1 MVNRENLESSDGGN
15 SPSKWDTLNGA
26 QEGAAENESG
36 STEAQST
43 EGSENAPKGDV
54 GSEGEQQGSGE
65 QETTTPEKSE
75 SSQAENHEDGEEK
88 EKIAEKIKVIN
99 LYGLGEVLRAIRA
112 AGGDMYKFLSSE
124 ALILEHKD
132 GESEEDAAKITF
144 DELINQLKQDCGDRT
159 VEPTGANNNGET
171 TDGSTTEEYDE
182 DEEEDDEEYDEDEED
197 DDEEYDEDEE
207 DDDEEAGAGA
217 VVAVAGAGV
226 VAGAAAHNNGES
238 TNNSR
243 TDAERNVEQA
253 EKRKGLLDRLKKKG
267 AWKKA
272 VALGLV
278 LTTLL
283 AVGGGIRRNAEGPK
297 EQDTAAVETY
307 DDVEREN
314 DFEIV
319 DMNDSYRD
327 YFANHENNGYNEDK
341 NGRLNFSESLDT
353 YRAEAGDRV
362 KDMDNVQLMAE
373 YVGEHTSQ
381 MVEAMPFYIVN
392 LPSVINQVDALR
404 EAQNAKGSALTA
416 AEINNIIENNDEART
431 QSINAFRG
439 WLEQAVASGDSE
451 EVTLNGTYW
460 NCYMRNNNGEGQD
473 FVHEDIEGVICQ
485 TKENGSKAITF
496 RNGKEELTVKEI
508 CTQPVMKEK
517 LTGVPEISPED
528 NPQTP
533 EDSDPGGSD
542 PGDSD
547 PGDSDPGGSDPGDS
561 DPGDPDPGTPTEE
574 LDEKNPEDEDIDMP
588 GDHEWV
594 DEDKGPETS
603 RQDIPDGYNPD
614 QGNFAKPG
622 EMPGTSQG
630 DVNPAGNVQEGAV
643 DTSTTESA
651 DGSGQTIKEVVD
663 NADTST
669 VTDTGEKVS
678 DQTSGGTVQEQIHS
692 ETQVKEQEAAV
703 QAQQQAEQERQEV
716 NQQYGGEDGQ
726 INTQVENA
734 SAFNAG
740 EY

>member
-1 MVNRENLESSDGGN
+1 MVNRENLNSSDGEN
-15 SPSKWDTLNGA
+15 PTNEWDTLTGA
-26 QEGAAENESG
+26 QKGAAENESG
-36 STEAQST
+36 SAEAQST

-54 GSEGEQQGSGE
+54 DSEGEQQGSGE

-75 SSQAENHEDGEEK
+75 PSQAENQEDGEEK

-112 AGGDMYKFLSSE
+112 AGGDMYKFLSNE

-159 VEPTGANNNGET
+159 VESTGANNNGET
-171 TDGSTTEEYDE
+171 DGDASEESGEDEDRDE
-182 DEEEDDEEYDEDEED
+182 DEEGNSAGAVAAA
-197 DDEEYDEDEE
+197 
-207 DDDEEAGAGA
+207 AGAGA
-217 VVAVAGAGV
+217 VA
-226 VAGAAAHNNGES
+226 AGAAVAHNNGENA
-238 TNNSR
+238 NNSR

-253 EKRKGLLDRLKKKG
+253 EKRKGLLDRLRKKG

-272 VALGLV
+272 VVLGLV

-283 AVGGGIRRNAEGPK
+283 GVGGGIKKNAEGPK
-297 EQDTAAVETY
+297 KQDTAAVETY
-307 DDVEREN
+307 DDVERES
-314 DFEIV
+314 DFEIL

-404 EAQNAKGSALTA
+404 EAQNAKGGALTA

-496 RNGKEELTVKEI
+496 RNGKEELTVKET

-528 NPQTP
+528 NPQTS
-533 EDSDPGGSD
+533 EDSDPGNPDPGGSD
-542 PGDSD
+542 PGDS
-547 PGDSDPGGSDPGDS
+547 
-561 DPGDPDPGTPTEE
+561 DPGTPTEE

-622 EMPGTSQG
+622 ETPGTSQG

-669 VTDTGEKVS
+669 VTDMGEKVS

-734 SAFNAG
+734 SAFYAG

>member
-1 MVNRENLESSDGGN
+1 MVNRENLNSSDGEN
-15 SPSKWDTLNGA
+15 PTNEWDALTGA
-26 QEGAAENESG
+26 QKGAAENESG
-36 STEAQST
+36 AAEAQST
-43 EGSENAPKGDV
+43 EGSENTPKGDV
-54 GSEGEQQGSGE
+54 DSEGEQQGSGE

-75 SSQAENHEDGEEK
+75 PSQAENQEDGEEK

-112 AGGDMYKFLSSE
+112 AGGDMYKFLSNE

-159 VEPTGANNNGET
+159 VESTGANNNGET
-171 TDGSTTEEYDE
+171 DGDASEESGEDEDSDE
-182 DEEEDDEEYDEDEED
+182 DEEGNSAGAVAAA
-197 DDEEYDEDEE
+197 
-207 DDDEEAGAGA
+207 AGAGA
-217 VVAVAGAGV
+217 VAAGA
-226 VAGAAAHNNGES
+226 AAAHNNGENA
-238 TNNSR
+238 NNSR

-272 VALGLV
+272 VVLGLV

-283 AVGGGIRRNAEGPK
+283 GVGGGIKKNAEGPK
-297 EQDTAAVETY
+297 KQDTAAVETY
-307 DDVEREN
+307 DDVERES
-314 DFEIV
+314 DFEIL

-341 NGRLNFSESLDT
+341 NGRLNFSESLDA
-353 YRAEAGDRV
+353 YREEAGDRV

-431 QSINAFRG
+431 QSINAFRE

-496 RNGKEELTVKEI
+496 RNGKEELTVKET

-517 LTGVPEISPED
+517 LTGVPEISPEE
-528 NPQTP
+528 NPQTS
-533 EDSDPGGSD
+533 EDSDPGSGD
-542 PGDSD
+542 PD

-574 LDEKNPEDEDIDMP
+574 LDEKNPDDEDIDMP

-622 EMPGTSQG
+622 ETPGTSQG

-669 VTDTGEKVS
+669 VTDMGEKVS
-678 DQTSGGTVQEQIHS
+678 DQTSGSTVQEQIHS

>member
-1 MVNRENLESSDGGN
+1 MVNRENLDSSDGGN
-15 SPSKWDTLNGA
+15 SPSEWDALNGA

-36 STEAQST
+36 SAEAQST

-75 SSQAENHEDGEEK
+75 PSRAENQEDGEEK

-112 AGGDMYKFLSSE
+112 AGGDMYKFLSNE

-144 DELINQLKQDCGDRT
+144 DELIDQLKQDCGDRT
-159 VEPTGANNNGET
+159 VESTGANNNGET
-171 TDGSTTEEYDE
+171 DGDASEESGEDEDRNE
-182 DEEEDDEEYDEDEED
+182 DEEGNSAGAVAAA
-197 DDEEYDEDEE
+197 
-207 DDDEEAGAGA
+207 AGAGA
-217 VVAVAGAGV
+217 VA
-226 VAGAAAHNNGES
+226 AGAAVAHNNGENA
-238 TNNSR
+238 NNSR

-253 EKRKGLLDRLKKKG
+253 EKRKGLLDRLRKKG

-272 VALGLV
+272 VVLGLV

-283 AVGGGIRRNAEGPK
+283 GVGGGIKKNAEGPK
-297 EQDTAAVETY
+297 KQDTAAVETY
-307 DDVEREN
+307 DDVERES
-314 DFEIV
+314 DFEIL

-341 NGRLNFSESLDT
+341 NGRLNFSESLDA

-496 RNGKEELTVKEI
+496 RNGKEELTVKET

-528 NPQTP
+528 NPQTS
-533 EDSDPGGSD
+533 EDPDPG
-542 PGDSD
+542 PGGSD

-561 DPGDPDPGTPTEE
+561 DPGDPDPGTPTEK

-622 EMPGTSQG
+622 ETPGTSQG
-630 DVNPAGNVQEGAV
+630 DVNPAGNIQEGAV
-643 DTSTTESA
+643 DASTTESA

-692 ETQVKEQEAAV
+692 EAQVKEQEAAV

>member
-1 MVNRENLESSDGGN
+1 MVNRENLNSSDGEN
-15 SPSKWDTLNGA
+15 PTNEWDTLTGA
-26 QEGAAENESG
+26 QKGAAENESG
-36 STEAQST
+36 SAEAQST
-43 EGSENAPKGDV
+43 EGSENASKGGVD
-54 GSEGEQQGSGE
+54 SEGEQQGSGE

-75 SSQAENHEDGEEK
+75 PSQAENHEDGEEK

-112 AGGDMYKFLSSE
+112 AGGDMYKFLSNE

-144 DELINQLKQDCGDRT
+144 DKLINQLKQDCGDRT
-159 VEPTGANNNGET
+159 VESTGANNNGET
-171 TDGSTTEEYDE
+171 DGDASEESGEDKDSDE
-182 DEEEDDEEYDEDEED
+182 DEEGNSAGAVVAA
-197 DDEEYDEDEE
+197 
-207 DDDEEAGAGA
+207 AGAGA
-217 VVAVAGAGV
+217 VA
-226 VAGAAAHNNGES
+226 AGAAVAHNNGENA
-238 TNNSR
+238 NNSR

-253 EKRKGLLDRLKKKG
+253 EKRKGLLDRLRKKG

-272 VALGLV
+272 VVLGLV

-283 AVGGGIRRNAEGPK
+283 GVGGGIKKNAEGPK
-297 EQDTAAVETY
+297 KQDTAAVETY
-307 DDVEREN
+307 DDVEQEN
-314 DFEIV
+314 NFEILSM
-319 DMNDSYRD
+319 DESYRGR
-327 YFANHENNGYNEDK
+327 FANENNDGYNEKKEGKLSFSISFEDYCK
-341 NGRLNFSESLDT
+341 ELGDEALGKSDGELRKEYIKVVAMQPESLSSYIYYAHSIVDRVPALHDAEVAQGRRLN
-353 YRAEAGDRV
+353 
-362 KDMDNVQLMAE
+362 MQ
-373 YVGEHTSQ
+373 
-381 MVEAMPFYIVN
+381 
-392 LPSVINQVDALR
+392 
-404 EAQNAKGSALTA
+404 
-416 AEINNIIENNDEART
+416 EINTVIESDEAVRD
-431 QSINAFRG
+431 
-439 WLEQAVASGDSE
+439 QALKEFWKWIDEA
-451 EVTLNGTYW
+451 EVSKVSVTGPQW
-460 NCYMRNNNGEGQD
+460 NVYMRNTKGEGQVFD
-473 FVHEDIEGVICQ
+473 HDDIELVTCH
-485 TKENGSKAITF
+485 TYENGSSASLFENKQRNEQLEARDNCGDQAISQEKQE
-496 RNGKEELTVKEI
+496 GVKE
-508 CTQPVMKEK
+508 VD
-517 LTGVPEISPED
+517 ED
-528 NPQTP
+528 GN
-533 EDSDPGGSD
+533 DVDPGPGPG
-542 PGDSD
+542 PGDPD

-622 EMPGTSQG
+622 ETPGTSQG

-669 VTDTGEKVS
+669 VTDMGEKVS

>member
-1 MVNRENLESSDGGN
+1 MVNRENLDSSDGEN
-15 SPSKWDTLNGA
+15 PTNEWDTLTGA
-26 QEGAAENESG
+26 QKGAAENESG
-36 STEAQST
+36 SAEAQST

-54 GSEGEQQGSGE
+54 DSEGEQQGGGE

-75 SSQAENHEDGEEK
+75 PSQAENQEDGEEK

-112 AGGDMYKFLSSE
+112 AGGDMYKFLSNE

-159 VEPTGANNNGET
+159 VESTGANNNGET
-171 TDGSTTEEYDE
+171 DGDASEESGEDKDSDE
-182 DEEEDDEEYDEDEED
+182 DEEGDSAGAVAAA
-197 DDEEYDEDEE
+197 
-207 DDDEEAGAGA
+207 AGAGA
-217 VVAVAGAGV
+217 VAAGV
-226 VAGAAAHNNGES
+226 AAAHNNGES
-238 TNNSR
+238 TNNSK

-267 AWKKA
+267 AWKKV

-283 AVGGGIRRNAEGPK
+283 GVGGGIRRNAEGPK
-297 EQDTAAVETY
+297 EQDTAVVETY

-341 NGRLNFSESLDT
+341 NGRLNFSESLDA
-353 YRAEAGDRV
+353 YRTEAGDRV

-431 QSINAFRG
+431 QSFNAFRG

-528 NPQTP
+528 NPQTS
-533 EDSDPGGSD
+533 EDSGPGNSD

-547 PGDSDPGGSDPGDS
+547 PGDSDPGDSDPGDS
-561 DPGDPDPGTPTEE
+561 DPGTPTEE

-594 DEDKGPETS
+594 DEDEGPETS
-603 RQDIPDGYNPD
+603 RQDIPDGYNSD

-622 EMPGTSQG
+622 ETPGTSQG

-643 DTSTTESA
+643 DASTTESA

-663 NADTST
+663 NADSST

-678 DQTSGGTVQEQIHS
+678 DQINGGTVQEQIHS
-692 ETQVKEQEAAV
+692 EAQVKEQEAAV

-726 INTQVENA
+726 INTQEENA
-734 SAFNAG
+734 NAFKAG

>member
-1 MVNRENLESSDGGN
+1 MVNRENLNSSDGEN
-15 SPSKWDTLNGA
+15 PTNEWDALTGA
-26 QEGAAENESG
+26 QKGAAENESG
-36 STEAQST
+36 AAEAQST
-43 EGSENAPKGDV
+43 EGSENTPKGDV
-54 GSEGEQQGSGE
+54 DSEGEQQGSGE

-75 SSQAENHEDGEEK
+75 PSQAENQEDGEEK

-112 AGGDMYKFLSSE
+112 AGGDMYKFLSNE

-159 VEPTGANNNGET
+159 VESTGANNNGET
-171 TDGSTTEEYDE
+171 DGDASEESGEDEDSDE
-182 DEEEDDEEYDEDEED
+182 DEEGNSAGAVAAA
-197 DDEEYDEDEE
+197 
-207 DDDEEAGAGA
+207 AGAGA
-217 VVAVAGAGV
+217 VAAGA
-226 VAGAAAHNNGES
+226 AAAHNNGENA
-238 TNNSR
+238 NNSR

-272 VALGLV
+272 VVLGLV

-283 AVGGGIRRNAEGPK
+283 GVGGGIKKNAEGPK
-297 EQDTAAVETY
+297 KQDTAAVETY
-307 DDVEREN
+307 DDVERES
-314 DFEIV
+314 DFEIL

-341 NGRLNFSESLDT
+341 NGRLNFSESLDA

-362 KDMDNVQLMAE
+362 KDMNNVQLMAE

-431 QSINAFRG
+431 QSINAFRE

-496 RNGKEELTVKEI
+496 RNGKEELTVKET

-517 LTGVPEISPED
+517 LTGVPEISPEE
-528 NPQTP
+528 NPQTS
-533 EDSDPGGSD
+533 EDSDPGSGD
-542 PGDSD
+542 PD

-561 DPGDPDPGTPTEE
+561 DPGDPDPGTPTEK

-622 EMPGTSQG
+622 ETPGTSQG

-643 DTSTTESA
+643 DTSKTESA

-669 VTDTGEKVS
+669 VTDMGEKVS
-678 DQTSGGTVQEQIHS
+678 DQTSGSTVQEQIHS

-716 NQQYGGEDGQ
+716 NQQYGVEDGQ

>member
-1 MVNRENLESSDGGN
+1 MVNRENLNSSDGEN
-15 SPSKWDTLNGA
+15 PTNEWDTLTGA
-26 QEGAAENESG
+26 QKGAGENESG
-36 STEAQST
+36 SAEAQST

-54 GSEGEQQGSGE
+54 DSEGEQQGSGE

-112 AGGDMYKFLSSE
+112 AGGDMYKFLSNE

-132 GESEEDAAKITF
+132 GESEGDAAKITF

-159 VEPTGANNNGET
+159 VESTGANNNGET
-171 TDGSTTEEYDE
+171 DGDASEESGEDKDSDE
-182 DEEEDDEEYDEDEED
+182 DEEGNSAGAVAAA
-197 DDEEYDEDEE
+197 
-207 DDDEEAGAGA
+207 AGAGA
-217 VVAVAGAGV
+217 VAAGA
-226 VAGAAAHNNGES
+226 AAAHNNGENA
-238 TNNSR
+238 NNSR

-253 EKRKGLLDRLKKKG
+253 EKRKGLLDRLRKKG

-272 VALGLV
+272 VVLGLV

-283 AVGGGIRRNAEGPK
+283 GVGGGIKKNAEGPK
-297 EQDTAAVETY
+297 KQDTAAVETY

-404 EAQNAKGSALTA
+404 EAQNAKGGALTA

-496 RNGKEELTVKEI
+496 RNGKEELTVKET

-528 NPQTP
+528 NPQTS

-547 PGDSDPGGSDPGDS
+547 PGGSDPGGSDPGDS
-561 DPGDPDPGTPTEE
+561 DPGTPTEE

-622 EMPGTSQG
+622 ETPGTSQG

-669 VTDTGEKVS
+669 VTDMGEKVS

>member
-1 MVNRENLESSDGGN
+1 MVNRENLDSSDGEN
-15 SPSKWDTLNGA
+15 PTSEWDTLTGA
-26 QEGAAENESG
+26 QKGAGENESG
-36 STEAQST
+36 SAEAQST

-54 GSEGEQQGSGE
+54 DSEGEQQGSGE
-65 QETTTPEKSE
+65 QETTTSEKSE
-75 SSQAENHEDGEEK
+75 PSQAENHEDGEEK

-112 AGGDMYKFLSSE
+112 AGGDMYKFLSNE

-159 VEPTGANNNGET
+159 VESTGANNNGET
-171 TDGSTTEEYDE
+171 DGDASEESGEDKDSDE
-182 DEEEDDEEYDEDEED
+182 DEEGNSAGAVATA
-197 DDEEYDEDEE
+197 
-207 DDDEEAGAGA
+207 AGAGA
-217 VVAVAGAGV
+217 VAAGA
-226 VAGAAAHNNGES
+226 AAAHNNGES

-267 AWKKA
+267 AWKKV

-283 AVGGGIRRNAEGPK
+283 AVGGGIRRNAEGPEK
-297 EQDTAAVETY
+297 QDTAAVETY
-307 DDVEREN
+307 DDIEREN

-416 AEINNIIENNDEART
+416 AEINDIIENNDEART

-528 NPQTP
+528 NPQTS

-547 PGDSDPGGSDPGDS
+547 PGGSDPGDS
-561 DPGDPDPGTPTEE
+561 DPGTPTEE

-603 RQDIPDGYNPD
+603 RQDIPDSYNPD

-622 EMPGTSQG
+622 ETPGTSQG

-678 DQTSGGTVQEQIHS
+678 DQTNGGTVQEQIHS
-692 ETQVKEQEAAV
+692 EAQVKEQEAAV
-703 QAQQQAEQERQEV
+703 QAQQQAEQKRQEV
-716 NQQYGGEDGQ
+716 NQQYGGENGQ
-726 INTQVENA
+726 IDTQEENA
-734 SAFNAG
+734 NAFNAG

>member
-1 MVNRENLESSDGGN
+1 MVNRENLDSSDGEN
-15 SPSKWDTLNGA
+15 PTSEWDTLTGA
-26 QEGAAENESG
+26 QKGAGENESG
-36 STEAQST
+36 SAEAQST

-54 GSEGEQQGSGE
+54 DSEGEQQGSGE

-75 SSQAENHEDGEEK
+75 PSQAENQEDGEEK

-112 AGGDMYKFLSSE
+112 AGGDMYKFLSNE

-159 VEPTGANNNGET
+159 VESTGANNNGET
-171 TDGSTTEEYDE
+171 DGDASEESGEDKDSDE
-182 DEEEDDEEYDEDEED
+182 DEEGNSAGAVAAA
-197 DDEEYDEDEE
+197 
-207 DDDEEAGAGA
+207 AGAGA
-217 VVAVAGAGV
+217 VAAGA
-226 VAGAAAHNNGES
+226 AAAHNNGENA
-238 TNNSR
+238 NNSR

-253 EKRKGLLDRLKKKG
+253 EKRKGLLDRLRKKG

-272 VALGLV
+272 VVLGLV

-283 AVGGGIRRNAEGPK
+283 GVGGGIKKNAEGPK
-297 EQDTAAVETY
+297 KQDTAAVETY
-307 DDVEREN
+307 DDVERES
-314 DFEIV
+314 DFEIL

-341 NGRLNFSESLDT
+341 NGRLNFSESLDA

-404 EAQNAKGSALTA
+404 EAQNAKGGALTA

-496 RNGKEELTVKEI
+496 RNGKEELTVKET

-528 NPQTP
+528 NPQTS
-533 EDSDPGGSD
+533 EDPDPGSGD
-542 PGDSD
+542 PG

-561 DPGDPDPGTPTEE
+561 DPGDPDPGTPTEK
-574 LDEKNPEDEDIDMP
+574 LDEKNPDDEDIDMP

-622 EMPGTSQG
+622 ETPGTSRG

-643 DTSTTESA
+643 DASTTKSA

-669 VTDTGEKVS
+669 VTDMGEKVS
-678 DQTSGGTVQEQIHS
+678 DQTSGNTVKEQIHS

-726 INTQVENA
+726 INTHVENA

>member
-1 MVNRENLESSDGGN
+1 MVNRENLDSSDGEN
-15 SPSKWDTLNGA
+15 PTSEWDTLTGA
-26 QEGAAENESG
+26 QKGAGENESG
-36 STEAQST
+36 SAEAQST

-54 GSEGEQQGSGE
+54 DSEGEQQGSGE

-75 SSQAENHEDGEEK
+75 PSQAENHEDGEEK

-112 AGGDMYKFLSSE
+112 AGGDMYKFLSNE

-144 DELINQLKQDCGDRT
+144 DELIDQLKQDCGDRT
-159 VEPTGANNNGET
+159 VESTGANNNGET
-171 TDGSTTEEYDE
+171 DGDASEESGEDEDRDE
-182 DEEEDDEEYDEDEED
+182 DEEGNSAGAVAAA
-197 DDEEYDEDEE
+197 
-207 DDDEEAGAGA
+207 AGAGA
-217 VVAVAGAGV
+217 VAASAAV
-226 VAGAAAHNNGES
+226 AHNNGENA
-238 TNNSR
+238 NNSR

-253 EKRKGLLDRLKKKG
+253 EKRKGLLDRLRKKG

-272 VALGLV
+272 VVLGLA

-283 AVGGGIRRNAEGPK
+283 GVGGGIKKNAEGPK
-297 EQDTAAVETY
+297 KQDTAAVETY

-404 EAQNAKGSALTA
+404 ETQNAKGSALTA

-431 QSINAFRG
+431 QSINAFRE

-547 PGDSDPGGSDPGDS
+547 PGGSDPGDS
-561 DPGDPDPGTPTEE
+561 DPGTPTEE

-622 EMPGTSQG
+622 ETPGTSQG

-663 NADTST
+663 NADSST
-669 VTDTGEKVS
+669 VTGTGEKVS
-678 DQTSGGTVQEQIHS
+678 DQTNGDTVQEQIHS

-703 QAQQQAEQERQEV
+703 QAQQQAEQKRQEV
-716 NQQYGGEDGQ
+716 NQQYGGENGQ
-726 INTQVENA
+726 IDTQEENA
-734 SAFNAG
+734 NAFNAG

>member
-1 MVNRENLESSDGGN
+1 MVNRENLNSSDGEN
-15 SPSKWDTLNGA
+15 PTNEWDALTGA
-26 QEGAAENESG
+26 QKGAAENESG
-36 STEAQST
+36 SAEAQST
-43 EGSENAPKGDV
+43 EGSENTPKGDV
-54 GSEGEQQGSGE
+54 DSEGEQQGSGE

-75 SSQAENHEDGEEK
+75 PSQAENQEDGEEK

-112 AGGDMYKFLSSE
+112 AGGDMYKFLSNE

-159 VEPTGANNNGET
+159 VESTGANNNGET
-171 TDGSTTEEYDE
+171 DGDASEESGEDEDSDE
-182 DEEEDDEEYDEDEED
+182 DEEGNSAGAVAAA
-197 DDEEYDEDEE
+197 
-207 DDDEEAGAGA
+207 AGAGA
-217 VVAVAGAGV
+217 VAAGA
-226 VAGAAAHNNGES
+226 AAAHNNGENA
-238 TNNSR
+238 NNSR

-272 VALGLV
+272 VVLGLV

-283 AVGGGIRRNAEGPK
+283 GVGGGIKKNAEGPK
-297 EQDTAAVETY
+297 KQDTAAVETY
-307 DDVEREN
+307 DDVERES
-314 DFEIV
+314 DFEIL

-341 NGRLNFSESLDT
+341 NGRLNFSESLDA

-431 QSINAFRG
+431 QSINAFRE

-496 RNGKEELTVKEI
+496 RNGKEELTVKET

-517 LTGVPEISPED
+517 LTGVPEISPEE
-528 NPQTP
+528 NPQTS
-533 EDSDPGGSD
+533 EDSDPGSGD
-542 PGDSD
+542 PD

-622 EMPGTSQG
+622 ETPGTSQG

-669 VTDTGEKVS
+669 VTDMGEKVS
-678 DQTSGGTVQEQIHS
+678 DQTSGSTVQEQIHS

>member
-1 MVNRENLESSDGGN
+1 MVNREKLDSSDGGN
-15 SPSKWDTLNGA
+15 SPSEWDALNGA

-36 STEAQST
+36 SAEAQST

-54 GSEGEQQGSGE
+54 DSEGEQQGSGE

-75 SSQAENHEDGEEK
+75 PSQAENQEDGEEK

-112 AGGDMYKFLSSE
+112 AGGDMYKFLSNE

-159 VEPTGANNNGET
+159 VESTGANNNGET
-171 TDGSTTEEYDE
+171 DGDASEESGEDKDSDE
-182 DEEEDDEEYDEDEED
+182 DEEGNSAGAVAAA
-197 DDEEYDEDEE
+197 
-207 DDDEEAGAGA
+207 AGAGA
-217 VVAVAGAGV
+217 VA
-226 VAGAAAHNNGES
+226 AGAAVAHNNGENA
-238 TNNSR
+238 NNSR

-253 EKRKGLLDRLKKKG
+253 EKRKGLLDRLRKKG

-272 VALGLV
+272 VVLGLV

-283 AVGGGIRRNAEGPK
+283 GVGGGIKRNAEGPK
-297 EQDTAAVETY
+297 KQDAAAVETY
-307 DDVEREN
+307 DDVEQEN
-314 DFEIV
+314 NFEILSM
-319 DMNDSYRD
+319 DESYRGR
-327 YFANHENNGYNEDK
+327 FANENNDGYNEKKEGKLSFSISFEDYCK
-341 NGRLNFSESLDT
+341 ELGDEALGKSDGELRKEYIKVVAMQPESLSSYIYYAHSIVDRVPALHDAEVAQGRRLN
-353 YRAEAGDRV
+353 
-362 KDMDNVQLMAE
+362 MQ
-373 YVGEHTSQ
+373 
-381 MVEAMPFYIVN
+381 
-392 LPSVINQVDALR
+392 
-404 EAQNAKGSALTA
+404 
-416 AEINNIIENNDEART
+416 EINTVIESDEAVRD
-431 QSINAFRG
+431 
-439 WLEQAVASGDSE
+439 QALKEFWKWIDEA
-451 EVTLNGTYW
+451 EVSKVSVTGPQW
-460 NCYMRNNNGEGQD
+460 NVYMRNTKGEGQVFD
-473 FVHEDIEGVICQ
+473 HDDIELVTCH
-485 TKENGSKAITF
+485 TYENGSSASLFENKQRNEQLETRDNCGDQAISQEKQE
-496 RNGKEELTVKEI
+496 GVKE
-508 CTQPVMKEK
+508 VD
-517 LTGVPEISPED
+517 ED
-528 NPQTP
+528 G
-533 EDSDPGGSD
+533 DDVDPGPGPGPGDTDPDPD
-542 PGDSD
+542 PG
-547 PGDSDPGGSDPGDS
+547 PGDSDPGDS

-622 EMPGTSQG
+622 ETPGTSQG

-643 DTSTTESA
+643 DTSKTESA

-678 DQTSGGTVQEQIHS
+678 DQTNGSTVQEQIHS
-692 ETQVKEQEAAV
+692 EAQVKEQEAAV

>member
-1 MVNRENLESSDGGN
+1 MVNRENLNSSDGEN
-15 SPSKWDTLNGA
+15 PTNEWDALTGA
-26 QEGAAENESG
+26 QKGAVENESG
-36 STEAQST
+36 AAEAQST
-43 EGSENAPKGDV
+43 EGSENTPKGDV
-54 GSEGEQQGSGE
+54 DSEGEQQGSGE

-75 SSQAENHEDGEEK
+75 PSQAENQEDGEEK

-112 AGGDMYKFLSSE
+112 AGGDMYKFLSNE

-159 VEPTGANNNGET
+159 VESTGANNNGET
-171 TDGSTTEEYDE
+171 DGDASEESGEDEDSDE
-182 DEEEDDEEYDEDEED
+182 DEEGNSAGAVAAA
-197 DDEEYDEDEE
+197 
-207 DDDEEAGAGA
+207 AGAGA
-217 VVAVAGAGV
+217 VAAGA
-226 VAGAAAHNNGES
+226 AAAHNNGENA
-238 TNNSR
+238 NNSR

-272 VALGLV
+272 VVLGLV

-283 AVGGGIRRNAEGPK
+283 GVGGGIKKNAEGPK
-297 EQDTAAVETY
+297 KQDTAAVETY
-307 DDVEREN
+307 DDVERES
-314 DFEIV
+314 DFEIL

-341 NGRLNFSESLDT
+341 NGRLNFSESLDA

-431 QSINAFRG
+431 QSINAFRE

-496 RNGKEELTVKEI
+496 RNGKEELTVKET

-517 LTGVPEISPED
+517 LTGVPEISPEE
-528 NPQTP
+528 NPQTS
-533 EDSDPGGSD
+533 EDSDPGSGD
-542 PGDSD
+542 PD

-622 EMPGTSQG
+622 ETPGTSQG

-669 VTDTGEKVS
+669 VTDMGEKVS
-678 DQTSGGTVQEQIHS
+678 DQTSGSTVQEQIHS

>member
-1 MVNRENLESSDGGN
+1 MVNRENLNSSDGEN
-15 SPSKWDTLNGA
+15 PTNEWDALTGA
-26 QEGAAENESG
+26 QKGAAENESG
-36 STEAQST
+36 AAEAQST
-43 EGSENAPKGDV
+43 EGSENTPKGDV
-54 GSEGEQQGSGE
+54 DSEGEQQGSGE

-75 SSQAENHEDGEEK
+75 PSQAENQEDGEEK

-112 AGGDMYKFLSSE
+112 AGGDMYKFLSNE

-159 VEPTGANNNGET
+159 VESTGANNNGET
-171 TDGSTTEEYDE
+171 DGDASEESGEDEDSDE
-182 DEEEDDEEYDEDEED
+182 DEEGNSAGAVAAA
-197 DDEEYDEDEE
+197 
-207 DDDEEAGAGA
+207 AGAGA
-217 VVAVAGAGV
+217 VAAGA
-226 VAGAAAHNNGES
+226 AAAHNNGENA
-238 TNNSR
+238 NNSR

-272 VALGLV
+272 VVLGLV

-283 AVGGGIRRNAEGPK
+283 GVGGGIKKNAEGPK
-297 EQDTAAVETY
+297 KQDTAAVETY
-307 DDVEREN
+307 DDVERES
-314 DFEIV
+314 DFEIL

-341 NGRLNFSESLDT
+341 NGRLNFSESLDA

-431 QSINAFRG
+431 QSINAFRE

-496 RNGKEELTVKEI
+496 RNGKEELTVKET

-517 LTGVPEISPED
+517 LTGVPEISPEE
-528 NPQTP
+528 NPQTS
-533 EDSDPGGSD
+533 EDSDPGSGD
-542 PGDSD
+542 PD

-622 EMPGTSQG
+622 ETPGTSQG

-663 NADTST
+663 NANTST
-669 VTDTGEKVS
+669 VTDMGEKVS
-678 DQTSGGTVQEQIHS
+678 DQTSGSTVQEQIHS

>member
-1 MVNRENLESSDGGN
+1 MVNRENLNSSDGEN
-15 SPSKWDTLNGA
+15 PTNEWDALTGA
-26 QEGAAENESG
+26 QKGAAENESG
-36 STEAQST
+36 AAEAQST
-43 EGSENAPKGDV
+43 EGSENTPKGDV
-54 GSEGEQQGSGE
+54 DSEGEQQGSGE

-75 SSQAENHEDGEEK
+75 PSQAENQEDGEEK

-112 AGGDMYKFLSSE
+112 AGGDMYKFLSNE

-159 VEPTGANNNGET
+159 VESTGANNNGET
-171 TDGSTTEEYDE
+171 DGDASEESGEDEDSDE
-182 DEEEDDEEYDEDEED
+182 DEEGNSAGAVAAA
-197 DDEEYDEDEE
+197 
-207 DDDEEAGAGA
+207 AGAGA
-217 VVAVAGAGV
+217 VAAGA
-226 VAGAAAHNNGES
+226 AAAHNNGENA
-238 TNNSR
+238 NNSR

-272 VALGLV
+272 VVLGLV

-283 AVGGGIRRNAEGPK
+283 GVGGGIKKNAEGPK
-297 EQDTAAVETY
+297 KQDTVAVETY
-307 DDVEREN
+307 DDVERES
-314 DFEIV
+314 DFEIL

-341 NGRLNFSESLDT
+341 NGRLNFSESLDA

-431 QSINAFRG
+431 QSINAFRE

-496 RNGKEELTVKEI
+496 RNGKEELTVKET

-517 LTGVPEISPED
+517 LTGVPEISPEE
-528 NPQTP
+528 NPQTS
-533 EDSDPGGSD
+533 EDSDPGSGD
-542 PGDSD
+542 PD

-622 EMPGTSQG
+622 ETPGTSQG

-669 VTDTGEKVS
+669 VTDMGEKVS
-678 DQTSGGTVQEQIHS
+678 DQTSGSTVQEQIHS

-740 EY
+740 EYQGVKRSKNENKKYQL

>member
-1 MVNRENLESSDGGN
+1 MVNRENLNSSDGEN
-15 SPSKWDTLNGA
+15 PTNEWDTLTGA
-26 QEGAAENESG
+26 QKGAAENESG
-36 STEAQST
+36 SAEAQST

-54 GSEGEQQGSGE
+54 DSEGEQQGSGE

-75 SSQAENHEDGEEK
+75 PSQAENQEDGEEK

-159 VEPTGANNNGET
+159 VESTGANNNGET
-171 TDGSTTEEYDE
+171 DGDASEESGEDKDSDE
-182 DEEEDDEEYDEDEED
+182 DEE
-197 DDEEYDEDEE
+197 
-207 DDDEEAGAGA
+207 GNNTG
-217 VVAVAGAGV
+217 VVATAAGAGV
-226 VAGAAAHNNGES
+226 VAAGAVAAHNNGES
-238 TNNSR
+238 TDNSR

-283 AVGGGIRRNAEGPK
+283 AVGGGIRRSAEEPK
-297 EQDTAAVETY
+297 KQDTAAVETY

-528 NPQTP
+528 NPQTS

-547 PGDSDPGGSDPGDS
+547 PGGSDPGGSDPGDS
-561 DPGDPDPGTPTEE
+561 DPGTPTEE

-622 EMPGTSQG
+622 ETPGTSQG

-678 DQTSGGTVQEQIHS
+678 DQTNGGTVQEQIHS
-692 ETQVKEQEAAV
+692 EAQVKEQEAAV
-703 QAQQQAEQERQEV
+703 QAQQQAEQKRQEV
-716 NQQYGGEDGQ
+716 NQQYGGENGQ
-726 INTQVENA
+726 IDTQVENA

>member
-1 MVNRENLESSDGGN
+1 MVNRENLNSSDGEN
-15 SPSKWDTLNGA
+15 PTNEWDALTGA
-26 QEGAAENESG
+26 QKGAAENESG
-36 STEAQST
+36 AAEAQST
-43 EGSENAPKGDV
+43 EGSENTPKGDV
-54 GSEGEQQGSGE
+54 DSEGEQQGSGE

-75 SSQAENHEDGEEK
+75 PSQAENQEDGEEK

-112 AGGDMYKFLSSE
+112 AGGDMYKFLSNE

-159 VEPTGANNNGET
+159 VESTGANNNGET
-171 TDGSTTEEYDE
+171 DGDASEESGEDEDSDE
-182 DEEEDDEEYDEDEED
+182 DEEGNSAGAVAAA
-197 DDEEYDEDEE
+197 
-207 DDDEEAGAGA
+207 AGAGA
-217 VVAVAGAGV
+217 VAAGA
-226 VAGAAAHNNGES
+226 AAAHNNGENA
-238 TNNSR
+238 NNSR

-272 VALGLV
+272 VVLGLV

-283 AVGGGIRRNAEGPK
+283 GVGGGIKKNAEGPK
-297 EQDTAAVETY
+297 KQDTAAVETY
-307 DDVEREN
+307 DDVERES
-314 DFEIV
+314 DFEIL

-341 NGRLNFSESLDT
+341 NGRLNFSESLDA

-431 QSINAFRG
+431 QSINAFRE

-496 RNGKEELTVKEI
+496 RNGKEELTVKET

-517 LTGVPEISPED
+517 LTGVPEISPEE
-528 NPQTP
+528 NPQTS
-533 EDSDPGGSD
+533 EDSDPGSGD
-542 PGDSD
+542 PD

-561 DPGDPDPGTPTEE
+561 DPGDPDPGTPTEK

-622 EMPGTSQG
+622 ETPGTSQG

-643 DTSTTESA
+643 DTSKTESA

-669 VTDTGEKVS
+669 VTDMGEKVS
-678 DQTSGGTVQEQIHS
+678 DQTSGSTVQEQIHS

>member
-1 MVNRENLESSDGGN
+1 MVNRENLDSSDGEN
-15 SPSKWDTLNGA
+15 PTSEWDTLTGA
-26 QEGAAENESG
+26 QKGAGENESG
-36 STEAQST
+36 SAEAQST

-54 GSEGEQQGSGE
+54 DSEGEQQDSGE

-112 AGGDMYKFLSSE
+112 AGGDMYKFLSNE

-159 VEPTGANNNGET
+159 VESTGANNNGET
-171 TDGSTTEEYDE
+171 DGDASEESGEDKDSDE
-182 DEEEDDEEYDEDEED
+182 DEEGNSTGAVAAA
-197 DDEEYDEDEE
+197 
-207 DDDEEAGAGA
+207 AGAGA
-217 VVAVAGAGV
+217 VAAGA
-226 VAGAAAHNNGES
+226 AAAHNNGES
-238 TNNSR
+238 TNNGR

-283 AVGGGIRRNAEGPK
+283 AVGGGIRRNAEGPEK
-297 EQDTAAVETY
+297 QDTAAVETY

-341 NGRLNFSESLDT
+341 NGRLNFSESLDA

-431 QSINAFRG
+431 QSINAFRE

-533 EDSDPGGSD
+533 EDSDPG
-542 PGDSD
+542 DSD
-547 PGDSDPGGSDPGDS
+547 PEDSDPGGSDPGDS
-561 DPGDPDPGTPTEE
+561 DPGTPTEE

-622 EMPGTSQG
+622 ETPGTSQG

-663 NADTST
+663 NADSST

-678 DQTSGGTVQEQIHS
+678 DQTSGDTVQEQIHS

-716 NQQYGGEDGQ
+716 NQQYGGENGQ
-726 INTQVENA
+726 IDTQEENA
-734 SAFNAG
+734 NAFNAG

>member
-1 MVNRENLESSDGGN
+1 MVNRENLNSSDGEN
-15 SPSKWDTLNGA
+15 PTNEWDTLTGA
-26 QEGAAENESG
+26 QKGAAENESG
-36 STEAQST
+36 SAEAQST

-54 GSEGEQQGSGE
+54 DSEGEQQGSGE

-112 AGGDMYKFLSSE
+112 AGGDMYKFLSNE

-159 VEPTGANNNGET
+159 VESTGANNNGET
-171 TDGSTTEEYDE
+171 DGDASEESGEDKDSDE
-182 DEEEDDEEYDEDEED
+182 DEEGNSAGAVAAA
-197 DDEEYDEDEE
+197 
-207 DDDEEAGAGA
+207 AGAGA
-217 VVAVAGAGV
+217 VA
-226 VAGAAAHNNGES
+226 AGAAVAHNNGENA
-238 TNNSR
+238 NNSR

-253 EKRKGLLDRLKKKG
+253 EKRKGLLDRLRKKG

-272 VALGLV
+272 VVLGLV

-283 AVGGGIRRNAEGPK
+283 GVGGGIKKNAEGPK
-297 EQDTAAVETY
+297 KQDTAAVETY
-307 DDVEREN
+307 DDVERES
-314 DFEIV
+314 DFEIL

-496 RNGKEELTVKEI
+496 RNGKEELTVKET

-528 NPQTP
+528 NPQTS
-533 EDSDPGGSD
+533 EDSD

-547 PGDSDPGGSDPGDS
+547 PGDSDPGGS

-622 EMPGTSQG
+622 ETPGTSQG

>member
-1 MVNRENLESSDGGN
+1 MVNREKLDSSDGGN

-36 STEAQST
+36 SAEAQST

-54 GSEGEQQGSGE
+54 DSEGEQQGSGE
-65 QETTTPEKSE
+65 QETTTPEKNE
-75 SSQAENHEDGEEK
+75 PSQAENHEDGEEK

-144 DELINQLKQDCGDRT
+144 DELIDQLKQDCGDRT
-159 VEPTGANNNGET
+159 VESTGANNNGET
-171 TDGSTTEEYDE
+171 DGDVSEESGEDEDSDE
-182 DEEEDDEEYDEDEED
+182 DEEGNGAGVVAAA
-197 DDEEYDEDEE
+197 
-207 DDDEEAGAGA
+207 AGAGA
-217 VVAVAGAGV
+217 VAAGA
-226 VAGAAAHNNGES
+226 AAAHNNGEG

-253 EKRKGLLDRLKKKG
+253 EKRKGLLDRLRKKG

-272 VALGLV
+272 VVLGLV

-283 AVGGGIRRNAEGPK
+283 GVGGGIKKNAEGPK
-297 EQDTAAVETY
+297 KQDTAAVETY
-307 DDVEREN
+307 DDVERES
-314 DFEIV
+314 DFEIL

-496 RNGKEELTVKEI
+496 RNGKEELTVKET
-508 CTQPVMKEK
+508 CTQPVMKDK

-528 NPQTP
+528 NPQTS

-547 PGDSDPGGSDPGDS
+547 PGGSDPGGSDPGDS
-561 DPGDPDPGTPTEE
+561 DPGTPTEE

-622 EMPGTSQG
+622 ETPGTSQG

-669 VTDTGEKVS
+669 VTDMGEKVS

-740 EY
+740 EYQGVKRSKNENKKYQF

>member
-1 MVNRENLESSDGGN
+1 MVNRENLNSSDGGN
-15 SPSKWDTLNGA
+15 STRWDALSGA
-26 QEGAAENESG
+26 QEGTAENESG
-36 STEAQST
+36 SAKAQST
-43 EGSENAPKGDV
+43 EGSENALKGGVD
-54 GSEGEQQGSGE
+54 SEGEQQDSGE
-65 QETTTPEKSE
+65 QETTMPEKSE
-75 SSQAENHEDGEEK
+75 SSQAESHEDGEEK

-112 AGGDMYKFLSSE
+112 AGGDMYKFLGNE

-159 VEPTGANNNGET
+159 MESTGANNNGET
-171 TDGSTTEEYDE
+171 GGDASERSGEDEDSNE
-182 DEEEDDEEYDEDEED
+182 DEE
-197 DDEEYDEDEE
+197 
-207 DDDEEAGAGA
+207 GN
-217 VVAVAGAGV
+217 GAGV
-226 VAGAAAHNNGES
+226 VTAAAGAVAAGAAAAHNNGES

-272 VALGLV
+272 VALGLA
-278 LTTLL
+278 L
-283 AVGGGIRRNAEGPK
+283 ATSLAIVGGGIRNNTERSK
-297 EQDTAAVETY
+297 EQGTATVETSY

-314 DFEIV
+314 NFEILS
-319 DMNDSYRD
+319 MNDAYRD

-341 NGRLNFSESLDT
+341 NGRLNFSESLDA

-404 EAQNAKGSALTA
+404 EAQNAKGGALTA

-496 RNGKEELTVKEI
+496 RNGKEEITVKEI

-528 NPQTP
+528 NPQT
-533 EDSDPGGSD
+533 SK
-542 PGDSD
+542 DSD
-547 PGDSDPGGSDPGDS
+547 PGDSDQGDS
-561 DPGDPDPGTPTEE
+561 DPEKPTEKPTEE
-574 LDEKNPEDEDIDMP
+574 PTEKPTEKPTEEPTEKPTEKLDEKKSEDENIDMS
-588 GDHEWV
+588 GVHEWG
-594 DEDKGPETS
+594 DEDKGSETG
-603 RQDIPDGYNPD
+603 RQNIPDGYNSD
-614 QGNFAKPG
+614 QGNFAEQG
-622 EMPGTSQG
+622 ETPGTSQG
-630 DVNPAGNVQEGAV
+630 DVNSAGNVQEGAV

-651 DGSGQTIKEVVD
+651 DGSGQTIKEVID
-663 NADTST
+663 KADTST
-669 VTDTGEKVS
+669 VADTGEKVS
-678 DQTSGGTVQEQIHS
+678 DQTNGGTVQEQIRS
-692 ETQVKEQEAAV
+692 EAQVKEQETAA
-703 QAQQQAEQERQEV
+703 QAQQQSEQERQKV

-726 INTQVENA
+726 INTEEENKNA
-734 SAFNAG
+734 YNAG

>member
-1 MVNRENLESSDGGN
+1 MVNRENLNSSDGEN
-15 SPSKWDTLNGA
+15 PTNEWDALTGA
-26 QEGAAENESG
+26 QKGAAENESG
-36 STEAQST
+36 AAEAQST
-43 EGSENAPKGDV
+43 EGSENTPKGDV
-54 GSEGEQQGSGE
+54 DSEGEQQGSGE

-75 SSQAENHEDGEEK
+75 PSQAENQEDGEEK

-112 AGGDMYKFLSSE
+112 AGGDMYKFLSNE

-159 VEPTGANNNGET
+159 VESTGANNNGET
-171 TDGSTTEEYDE
+171 DGDASEESGEDEDSDE
-182 DEEEDDEEYDEDEED
+182 DEEGNSAGAVAAA
-197 DDEEYDEDEE
+197 
-207 DDDEEAGAGA
+207 AGAGA
-217 VVAVAGAGV
+217 VAAGA
-226 VAGAAAHNNGES
+226 AAAHNNGENA
-238 TNNSR
+238 NNSR

-272 VALGLV
+272 VVLGLV

-283 AVGGGIRRNAEGPK
+283 GVGGGIKKNAEGPK
-297 EQDTAAVETY
+297 KQDTAAVETY
-307 DDVEREN
+307 DDVERES
-314 DFEIV
+314 DFEIL

-341 NGRLNFSESLDT
+341 NGRLNFSESLDA

-431 QSINAFRG
+431 QSINAFRE

-496 RNGKEELTVKEI
+496 RNGKEELTVKET

-517 LTGVPEISPED
+517 LTGVPEISPEE
-528 NPQTP
+528 NPQTS
-533 EDSDPGGSD
+533 EDSDPGSGD
-542 PGDSD
+542 PD

-622 EMPGTSQG
+622 ETPGTSQG

-669 VTDTGEKVS
+669 VTDMGEKVS
-678 DQTSGGTVQEQIHS
+678 DQTSGSTVQEQIHS

>member
-1 MVNRENLESSDGGN
+1 MVNREKLDSSDGGN
-15 SPSKWDTLNGA
+15 SPSEWDALNGA
-26 QEGAAENESG
+26 QEGAVKNESG
-36 STEAQST
+36 SAEAQST

-54 GSEGEQQGSGE
+54 DSEGEQQGSGE

-75 SSQAENHEDGEEK
+75 PSQAENQEDGEEK

-112 AGGDMYKFLSSE
+112 AGGDMYKFLSNE

-159 VEPTGANNNGET
+159 VESTGANNNGET
-171 TDGSTTEEYDE
+171 DGDASEESGEDEDSDE
-182 DEEEDDEEYDEDEED
+182 DEEGNSAGAVAAA
-197 DDEEYDEDEE
+197 
-207 DDDEEAGAGA
+207 AGAGA
-217 VVAVAGAGV
+217 VAAGA
-226 VAGAAAHNNGES
+226 AAAHNNGENA
-238 TNNSR
+238 NNSR

-253 EKRKGLLDRLKKKG
+253 EKRKGLLDRLRKKG

-272 VALGLV
+272 VVLGLV

-283 AVGGGIRRNAEGPK
+283 GVGGGIKKNAEGPK
-297 EQDTAAVETY
+297 KQDTAAVETY
-307 DDVEREN
+307 DDVERES
-314 DFEIV
+314 DFEIL

-341 NGRLNFSESLDT
+341 NGRLNFSESLDA

-547 PGDSDPGGSDPGDS
+547 PGDSDPGGSDPGD
-561 DPGDPDPGTPTEE
+561 PDPGTPTEE

-594 DEDKGPETS
+594 DEDKGPKTS
-603 RQDIPDGYNPD
+603 RQDIPDGYNPN

-622 EMPGTSQG
+622 ETPGTSQG

-678 DQTSGGTVQEQIHS
+678 DQTNGDTVQEQIHS

-716 NQQYGGEDGQ
+716 NQQYGGEDGR

>member
-1 MVNRENLESSDGGN
+1 MVNRENLNSSDGEN
-15 SPSKWDTLNGA
+15 PTNEWDALTGS
-26 QEGAAENESG
+26 QKGAAENESG
-36 STEAQST
+36 AAEAQST
-43 EGSENAPKGDV
+43 EGSENTPKGDV
-54 GSEGEQQGSGE
+54 DSEGEQQGSGE

-75 SSQAENHEDGEEK
+75 PSQAENQEDGEEK

-112 AGGDMYKFLSSE
+112 AGGDMYKFLSNE

-159 VEPTGANNNGET
+159 VESTGANNNGET
-171 TDGSTTEEYDE
+171 DGDASEESGEDEDSDE
-182 DEEEDDEEYDEDEED
+182 DEEGNSAGAVAAA
-197 DDEEYDEDEE
+197 
-207 DDDEEAGAGA
+207 AGAGA
-217 VVAVAGAGV
+217 VAAGA
-226 VAGAAAHNNGES
+226 AAAHNNGENA
-238 TNNSR
+238 NNSR

-272 VALGLV
+272 VVLGLV

-283 AVGGGIRRNAEGPK
+283 GVGGGIKKNAEGPK
-297 EQDTAAVETY
+297 KQDTAAVETY
-307 DDVEREN
+307 DDVERES
-314 DFEIV
+314 DFEIL

-341 NGRLNFSESLDT
+341 NGRLNFSESLDA

-431 QSINAFRG
+431 QSINAFRE

-533 EDSDPGGSD
+533 EDSDPGDSD

-561 DPGDPDPGTPTEE
+561 DPGTPTEE

-622 EMPGTSQG
+622 ETPGTSQG

-669 VTDTGEKVS
+669 VTDMGEKVS
-678 DQTSGGTVQEQIHS
+678 DQTSGSTVQEQIHS

>member
-1 MVNRENLESSDGGN
+1 MVNRENLDSSDGEN
-15 SPSKWDTLNGA
+15 PTSEWDTLTGA
-26 QEGAAENESG
+26 QKGAGENESG
-36 STEAQST
+36 SAEAQST

-54 GSEGEQQGSGE
+54 DSEGEQQGSGE

-75 SSQAENHEDGEEK
+75 PSQAENHEDGEEK

-112 AGGDMYKFLSSE
+112 AGGDMYKFLSNE

-144 DELINQLKQDCGDRT
+144 DELIDQLKQDCGDRT
-159 VEPTGANNNGET
+159 VESTGANNNGET
-171 TDGSTTEEYDE
+171 DGDASEESGEDEDRDE
-182 DEEEDDEEYDEDEED
+182 DEEGNSAGAVAAA
-197 DDEEYDEDEE
+197 
-207 DDDEEAGAGA
+207 AGAGA
-217 VVAVAGAGV
+217 VAASAAV
-226 VAGAAAHNNGES
+226 AHNNGENA
-238 TNNSR
+238 NNSR

-253 EKRKGLLDRLKKKG
+253 EKRKGLLDRLRKKG

-272 VALGLV
+272 VVLGLA

-283 AVGGGIRRNAEGPK
+283 GVGGGIKKNAEGPK
-297 EQDTAAVETY
+297 KQDTAAVETY

-404 EAQNAKGSALTA
+404 EAQNVKGSALTA

-431 QSINAFRG
+431 QSINAFRE

-547 PGDSDPGGSDPGDS
+547 PGGSDPGDS
-561 DPGDPDPGTPTEE
+561 DPGTPTEE

-622 EMPGTSQG
+622 ETPGTSQG

-663 NADTST
+663 NADSST
-669 VTDTGEKVS
+669 VTGTGEKVS
-678 DQTSGGTVQEQIHS
+678 DQTNGDTVQEQIHS

-703 QAQQQAEQERQEV
+703 QAQQQAEQKRQEV
-716 NQQYGGEDGQ
+716 NQQYGGENGQ
-726 INTQVENA
+726 IDTQEENA
-734 SAFNAG
+734 NAFNAG

>member
-1 MVNRENLESSDGGN
+1 M
-15 SPSKWDTLNGA
+15 
-26 QEGAAENESG
+26 
-36 STEAQST
+36 
-43 EGSENAPKGDV
+43 
-54 GSEGEQQGSGE
+54 
-65 QETTTPEKSE
+65 
-75 SSQAENHEDGEEK
+75 
-88 EKIAEKIKVIN
+88 
-99 LYGLGEVLRAIRA
+99 
-112 AGGDMYKFLSSE
+112 
-124 ALILEHKD
+124 
-132 GESEEDAAKITF
+132 DA
-144 DELINQLKQDCGDRT
+144 
-159 VEPTGANNNGET
+159 
-171 TDGSTTEEYDE
+171 
-182 DEEEDDEEYDEDEED
+182 
-197 DDEEYDEDEE
+197 
-207 DDDEEAGAGA
+207 
-217 VVAVAGAGV
+217 
-226 VAGAAAHNNGES
+226 
-238 TNNSR
+238 
-243 TDAERNVEQA
+243 
-253 EKRKGLLDRLKKKG
+253 
-267 AWKKA
+267 
-272 VALGLV
+272 
-278 LTTLL
+278 
-283 AVGGGIRRNAEGPK
+283 
-297 EQDTAAVETY
+297 
-307 DDVEREN
+307 
-314 DFEIV
+314 
-319 DMNDSYRD
+319 
-327 YFANHENNGYNEDK
+327 
-341 NGRLNFSESLDT
+341 

-431 QSINAFRG
+431 QSINAFRE

-496 RNGKEELTVKEI
+496 RNGKEELTVKET

-517 LTGVPEISPED
+517 LTGVPEISPEE
-528 NPQTP
+528 NPQTS
-533 EDSDPGGSD
+533 EDSDPGSGD
-542 PGDSD
+542 PD

-622 EMPGTSQG
+622 ETPGTSQG

-669 VTDTGEKVS
+669 VTDMGEKVS
-678 DQTSGGTVQEQIHS
+678 DQTSGSTVQEQIHS

>member
-1 MVNRENLESSDGGN
+1 MVNRENLNSSDGEN
-15 SPSKWDTLNGA
+15 PTNEWDTLTGVQKGA
-26 QEGAAENESG
+26 GENESG
-36 STEAQST
+36 SAEAQST

-54 GSEGEQQGSGE
+54 DSEGEQQGSGE
-65 QETTTPEKSE
+65 QETTTPEKNE
-75 SSQAENHEDGEEK
+75 PSQAENHEDGEEK

-112 AGGDMYKFLSSE
+112 AGGDMYKFLSNE

-159 VEPTGANNNGET
+159 VESTGANNNGET
-171 TDGSTTEEYDE
+171 DGDASDESGEDEDSDE
-182 DEEEDDEEYDEDEED
+182 DEEGNSAGVVAAA
-197 DDEEYDEDEE
+197 
-207 DDDEEAGAGA
+207 AGAGA
-217 VVAVAGAGV
+217 VAAGA
-226 VAGAAAHNNGES
+226 AAAHNNGES

-253 EKRKGLLDRLKKKG
+253 EKRKGLLDRLRKKG

-272 VALGLV
+272 VVLGLV

-283 AVGGGIRRNAEGPK
+283 GVGGGIKKNAEGPK
-297 EQDTAAVETY
+297 KQDTAAVETY
-307 DDVEREN
+307 DDVERES

-404 EAQNAKGSALTA
+404 EAQNAKGGALTA

-451 EVTLNGTYW
+451 EVTLNGAYW

-528 NPQTP
+528 NPQTS
-533 EDSDPGGSD
+533 EDSDPGSGD
-542 PGDSD
+542 PD

-622 EMPGTSQG
+622 ETPGTSQG

-669 VTDTGEKVS
+669 VTDMGEKVS

>member
-1 MVNRENLESSDGGN
+1 MVNRENLNSSDGEN
-15 SPSKWDTLNGA
+15 PTNEWDTLTGA
-26 QEGAAENESG
+26 QKGAGENESG
-36 STEAQST
+36 SAEAQST

-54 GSEGEQQGSGE
+54 DSEGEQQGSGE

-112 AGGDMYKFLSSE
+112 AGGDMYKFLSNE

-159 VEPTGANNNGET
+159 VESTGANNNGET
-171 TDGSTTEEYDE
+171 DGDASEESGEDEDSDE
-182 DEEEDDEEYDEDEED
+182 DEEGNSAGVVAAA
-197 DDEEYDEDEE
+197 
-207 DDDEEAGAGA
+207 AGAGA
-217 VVAVAGAGV
+217 VAAGA
-226 VAGAAAHNNGES
+226 AAAHNNGES

-272 VALGLV
+272 VVLGLV

-283 AVGGGIRRNAEGPK
+283 GVGGGIKKNAEGPK
-297 EQDTAAVETY
+297 KQDTAAVETY
-307 DDVEREN
+307 DDVERES
-314 DFEIV
+314 DFEIL

-404 EAQNAKGSALTA
+404 EAQNAKGGALTA

-451 EVTLNGTYW
+451 EVTLNGAYW

-528 NPQTP
+528 NPQTS

-547 PGDSDPGGSDPGDS
+547 PGGSDPGGSDPGDS
-561 DPGDPDPGTPTEE
+561 DPGTPTEE

-622 EMPGTSQG
+622 ETPGTSQG

-663 NADTST
+663 NADAST

-678 DQTSGGTVQEQIHS
+678 DQTNGGTVQEQIHS

>member
-1 MVNRENLESSDGGN
+1 MVNRENLNSSDGEN
-15 SPSKWDTLNGA
+15 PTNEWDTLTGA
-26 QEGAAENESG
+26 QKGAAENEGG
-36 STEAQST
+36 SAEAQST
-43 EGSENAPKGDV
+43 EGSENAPKSDV
-54 GSEGEQQGSGE
+54 DSEGEQQGSGE
-65 QETTTPEKSE
+65 QETTTSEKSE
-75 SSQAENHEDGEEK
+75 PSQAENQEDGEEK

-112 AGGDMYKFLSSE
+112 AGGDMYKFLSNE

-159 VEPTGANNNGET
+159 VESTGDNNNGET
-171 TDGSTTEEYDE
+171 DGDASEESGEDKDSDE
-182 DEEEDDEEYDEDEED
+182 DEEGNSAGAVAAA
-197 DDEEYDEDEE
+197 
-207 DDDEEAGAGA
+207 AGAGA
-217 VVAVAGAGV
+217 VAAGAT
-226 VAGAAAHNNGES
+226 AAHNNGENA
-238 TNNSR
+238 NNSR
-243 TDAERNVEQA
+243 TDAERSVEQA

-297 EQDTAAVETY
+297 KQDTATVETY
-307 DDVEREN
+307 DDVERES

-353 YRAEAGDRV
+353 YRAEAGNRV

-404 EAQNAKGSALTA
+404 EAQNAKGGALTA

-485 TKENGSKAITF
+485 TKENDSKAITF

-547 PGDSDPGGSDPGDS
+547 PGDSDPGGSDPGD
-561 DPGDPDPGTPTEE
+561 PDPGTPTEE

-622 EMPGTSQG
+622 ETPGTSQG

-678 DQTSGGTVQEQIHS
+678 DQTNGGTVQEQIHS

-734 SAFNAG
+734 SAYNAG
-740 EY
+740 KY

>member
-1 MVNRENLESSDGGN
+1 MVNRENLDSSDGEN
-15 SPSKWDTLNGA
+15 PTNEWDTLTGA
-26 QEGAAENESG
+26 QEGAVKNESG
-36 STEAQST
+36 SAEAQST

-54 GSEGEQQGSGE
+54 GSEDEQQGSGE

-75 SSQAENHEDGEEK
+75 SSQAENQEDGEEK

-112 AGGDMYKFLSSE
+112 AGGDMYKFLGNE

-159 VEPTGANNNGET
+159 VESTGANNNGET
-171 TDGSTTEEYDE
+171 DGDASEESGEDEDSDE
-182 DEEEDDEEYDEDEED
+182 DEEGNGAGVVAAA
-197 DDEEYDEDEE
+197 
-207 DDDEEAGAGA
+207 AGAGA
-217 VVAVAGAGV
+217 VAAGA
-226 VAGAAAHNNGES
+226 AAAHNNGENA
-238 TNNSR
+238 NNSR

-253 EKRKGLLDRLKKKG
+253 EKRKGLLDRLRKKG

-272 VALGLV
+272 VVLGLV

-283 AVGGGIRRNAEGPK
+283 GVGGGIKKNAEGPK
-297 EQDTAAVETY
+297 KQDAAAVETY
-307 DDVEREN
+307 DDVERESN
-314 DFEIV
+314 FEIV
-319 DMNDSYRD
+319 SMNDSYRD

-341 NGRLNFSESLDT
+341 NGRLNFSESLDS

-496 RNGKEELTVKEI
+496 RNGKEELTVKET

-528 NPQTP
+528 NPQTS
-533 EDSDPGGSD
+533 EDSDPGNPD
-542 PGDSD
+542 PGNPD
-547 PGDSDPGGSDPGDS
+547 PGNPDPGNP

-622 EMPGTSQG
+622 ETPGTSQG

-678 DQTSGGTVQEQIHS
+678 DQTNGDTVQEQIHS

>member
-1 MVNRENLESSDGGN
+1 MVNRENLDSSDGEN
-15 SPSKWDTLNGA
+15 PTNEWDTLTGA
-26 QEGAAENESG
+26 QKGAGENESG
-36 STEAQST
+36 SAEAQST

-54 GSEGEQQGSGE
+54 DSEGEQQGSGE
-65 QETTTPEKSE
+65 QGTTTPEKSE
-75 SSQAENHEDGEEK
+75 PSQAENHEDGEEK

-112 AGGDMYKFLSSE
+112 AGGDMYKFLSNE

-159 VEPTGANNNGET
+159 VESTGANNNGET
-171 TDGSTTEEYDE
+171 DGDASEESGEDKDSDE
-182 DEEEDDEEYDEDEED
+182 DEEGNSAGAVAAA
-197 DDEEYDEDEE
+197 
-207 DDDEEAGAGA
+207 AGAGA
-217 VVAVAGAGV
+217 VAAGA
-226 VAGAAAHNNGES
+226 AAAHNNGENA
-238 TNNSR
+238 NNSR

-272 VALGLV
+272 VVLGLV

-283 AVGGGIRRNAEGPK
+283 GVGGGIKKNAEGPK
-297 EQDTAAVETY
+297 KQDTAAVETY
-307 DDVEREN
+307 DDVERES
-314 DFEIV
+314 DFEIL

-341 NGRLNFSESLDT
+341 NGRLNFSESLDA

-496 RNGKEELTVKEI
+496 RNGKEELTVKET
-508 CTQPVMKEK
+508 CTQPVMREK
-517 LTGVPEISPED
+517 LTGVPEISPEE
-528 NPQTP
+528 NPQTS
-533 EDSDPGGSD
+533 EDSDPGNPDPGGSD

-547 PGDSDPGGSDPGDS
+547 PGGS

-622 EMPGTSQG
+622 ETPGTSQG

>member
-1 MVNRENLESSDGGN
+1 MVNRENLDSSDGEN
-15 SPSKWDTLNGA
+15 PTSEWDTLTGA
-26 QEGAAENESG
+26 QKGAGENESG
-36 STEAQST
+36 SAEAQST

-54 GSEGEQQGSGE
+54 DSEGEQQGSGE

-75 SSQAENHEDGEEK
+75 PSQAENQEDGEEK

-112 AGGDMYKFLSSE
+112 AGGDMYKFLSNE

-159 VEPTGANNNGET
+159 VESTGANNNGET
-171 TDGSTTEEYDE
+171 DGDASEESGEDKDSDE
-182 DEEEDDEEYDEDEED
+182 DEEGNSAGAVATA
-197 DDEEYDEDEE
+197 
-207 DDDEEAGAGA
+207 AGAGA
-217 VVAVAGAGV
+217 VAAGA
-226 VAGAAAHNNGES
+226 AAAHNNGES

-243 TDAERNVEQA
+243 TDTERNVEQA

-283 AVGGGIRRNAEGPK
+283 AVGGGIRRNAEGPEK
-297 EQDTAAVETY
+297 QDTAAVETY

-341 NGRLNFSESLDT
+341 NGRLNFSESLDA

-496 RNGKEELTVKEI
+496 RNGKEELTVKET

-561 DPGDPDPGTPTEE
+561 DPGTPTEE

-622 EMPGTSQG
+622 ETPGTSRG

-678 DQTSGGTVQEQIHS
+678 DQTSGDTVQEQIHS
-692 ETQVKEQEAAV
+692 EAQVKEQEAAV

>member
-1 MVNRENLESSDGGN
+1 MVNRENLNSSDGEN
-15 SPSKWDTLNGA
+15 PTNEWDALTGA
-26 QEGAAENESG
+26 QKGAAENESG
-36 STEAQST
+36 AAEAQST
-43 EGSENAPKGDV
+43 EGSENTPKGDV
-54 GSEGEQQGSGE
+54 DSEGEQQGSGE

-75 SSQAENHEDGEEK
+75 PSQAENQEDGEEK

-112 AGGDMYKFLSSE
+112 AGGDMYKFLSNE

-159 VEPTGANNNGET
+159 VESTGANNNGET
-171 TDGSTTEEYDE
+171 DGDASEESGEDEDSDE
-182 DEEEDDEEYDEDEED
+182 DEEGNSAGAVAAA
-197 DDEEYDEDEE
+197 
-207 DDDEEAGAGA
+207 AGAGA
-217 VVAVAGAGV
+217 VAAGA
-226 VAGAAAHNNGES
+226 AAAHNNGENA
-238 TNNSR
+238 NNSR

-272 VALGLV
+272 VVLGLV

-283 AVGGGIRRNAEGPK
+283 GVGGGIKKNAEGPK
-297 EQDTAAVETY
+297 KQDTAAVETY
-307 DDVEREN
+307 DDVERES
-314 DFEIV
+314 DFEIL

-341 NGRLNFSESLDT
+341 NGRLNFSESLDA

-431 QSINAFRG
+431 QSINAFRE

-496 RNGKEELTVKEI
+496 RNGKEELTVKET

-517 LTGVPEISPED
+517 LTGVPEISPEE
-528 NPQTP
+528 NPQTS
-533 EDSDPGGSD
+533 EDSDPGSGD
-542 PGDSD
+542 PD

-622 EMPGTSQG
+622 ETPGTSQG

-678 DQTSGGTVQEQIHS
+678 DQTNGSTVQEQIHS
-692 ETQVKEQEAAV
+692 EAQVKEQEAAV

-716 NQQYGGEDGQ
+716 NHQYGGEDGQ

>member
-1 MVNRENLESSDGGN
+1 MVNRENLSSSDGEN
-15 SPSKWDTLNGA
+15 PTNEWDTLTGA
-26 QEGAAENESG
+26 QKGAAENESG
-36 STEAQST
+36 SAEAQST

-54 GSEGEQQGSGE
+54 DSEGEQQGSGE

-112 AGGDMYKFLSSE
+112 AGGDMYKFLSNE

-159 VEPTGANNNGET
+159 VESTGANNNGET
-171 TDGSTTEEYDE
+171 DGDASEESGEDKDSDE
-182 DEEEDDEEYDEDEED
+182 DEEGNSAGAVAAA
-197 DDEEYDEDEE
+197 
-207 DDDEEAGAGA
+207 AGAGA
-217 VVAVAGAGV
+217 VA
-226 VAGAAAHNNGES
+226 AGAAVAHNNGENA
-238 TNNSR
+238 NNSR

-253 EKRKGLLDRLKKKG
+253 EKRKGLLDRLRKKG

-272 VALGLV
+272 VVLGLV

-283 AVGGGIRRNAEGPK
+283 GVGGGIKKNAEGPK
-297 EQDTAAVETY
+297 KQDTAAVETY
-307 DDVEREN
+307 DDVERES
-314 DFEIV
+314 DFEIL

-528 NPQTP
+528 NPQTS
-533 EDSDPGGSD
+533 EDSDPGNPDRG
-542 PGDSD
+542 GSD

-561 DPGDPDPGTPTEE
+561 DPGTPTEE

-622 EMPGTSQG
+622 ETPGTSQG

-669 VTDTGEKVS
+669 VTDMGEKVS

>member
-1 MVNRENLESSDGGN
+1 MVNRENLNSSDGEN
-15 SPSKWDTLNGA
+15 PTNEWDTLTGA
-26 QEGAAENESG
+26 QKGAAENESG
-36 STEAQST
+36 SAEAQST

-54 GSEGEQQGSGE
+54 DSEGEQQGSGE

-75 SSQAENHEDGEEK
+75 PSQAENQEDGEEK

-112 AGGDMYKFLSSE
+112 AGGDMYKFLSNE

-159 VEPTGANNNGET
+159 VESTGANNNGET
-171 TDGSTTEEYDE
+171 DGDASEESGEDKDSDE
-182 DEEEDDEEYDEDEED
+182 DEEGNGAGVVAAA
-197 DDEEYDEDEE
+197 
-207 DDDEEAGAGA
+207 AGAGA
-217 VVAVAGAGV
+217 VAAGA
-226 VAGAAAHNNGES
+226 AAAHNNGEG

-253 EKRKGLLDRLKKKG
+253 EKRKGLLDRLRKKG

-272 VALGLV
+272 VVLGLV

-283 AVGGGIRRNAEGPK
+283 GVGGGIKRNAEGPK
-297 EQDTAAVETY
+297 KQDAAAVETY
-307 DDVEREN
+307 DDVERES
-314 DFEIV
+314 DFEIL

-404 EAQNAKGSALTA
+404 EAQNAKGGALTA

-496 RNGKEELTVKEI
+496 RNGKEELTVKET

-528 NPQTP
+528 NPQTS
-533 EDSDPGGSD
+533 EDSDPGSGD
-542 PGDSD
+542 PD

-622 EMPGTSQG
+622 ETPGTSQG

-643 DTSTTESA
+643 DASTTKSA

-663 NADTST
+663 NADAST

-678 DQTSGGTVQEQIHS
+678 DQTNGSTVQEQIRS
-692 ETQVKEQEAAV
+692 EAQVKEQEAAV

>member
-1 MVNRENLESSDGGN
+1 MVNRENLDSSDGEN
-15 SPSKWDTLNGA
+15 PTSEWDTLTGA
-26 QEGAAENESG
+26 QKGAAENESG
-36 STEAQST
+36 SAEAQST

-54 GSEGEQQGSGE
+54 DSEGEQQGSGE

-75 SSQAENHEDGEEK
+75 PSQAENQEDGEEK

-112 AGGDMYKFLSSE
+112 AGGDMYKFLSNE

-159 VEPTGANNNGET
+159 VESTGANNNGET
-171 TDGSTTEEYDE
+171 DGDASEESGEDEDSDE
-182 DEEEDDEEYDEDEED
+182 DEEGNSAGAVAAA
-197 DDEEYDEDEE
+197 
-207 DDDEEAGAGA
+207 AGAGA
-217 VVAVAGAGV
+217 VAAGA
-226 VAGAAAHNNGES
+226 AAAHNNGENA
-238 TNNSR
+238 NNSR

-272 VALGLV
+272 VVLGLV

-283 AVGGGIRRNAEGPK
+283 GVGGGIKKNAEGPK
-297 EQDTAAVETY
+297 KQDTAAVETY
-307 DDVEREN
+307 DDVERES
-314 DFEIV
+314 DFEIL

-341 NGRLNFSESLDT
+341 NGRLNFSESLDA

-431 QSINAFRG
+431 QSINAFRE

-496 RNGKEELTVKEI
+496 RNGKEELTVKET

-517 LTGVPEISPED
+517 LTGVPEISPEE
-528 NPQTP
+528 NPQTS
-533 EDSDPGGSD
+533 EDSDPGSGD
-542 PGDSD
+542 PD

-622 EMPGTSQG
+622 ETPGTSQG

-663 NADTST
+663 NADSST
-669 VTDTGEKVS
+669 VTDMGEKVS
-678 DQTSGGTVQEQIHS
+678 DQTSGSTVQEQIHS

>member
-1 MVNRENLESSDGGN
+1 MVNRENLNSSDGEN
-15 SPSKWDTLNGA
+15 PTNEWDTLTGA
-26 QEGAAENESG
+26 QKGAAENESG
-36 STEAQST
+36 SAEAQST

-54 GSEGEQQGSGE
+54 DSEGEQQGSGE

-112 AGGDMYKFLSSE
+112 AGGDMYKFLSNE

-159 VEPTGANNNGET
+159 VESTGDNNNGET
-171 TDGSTTEEYDE
+171 DGDVSEESGEDEDSDE
-182 DEEEDDEEYDEDEED
+182 DEEGNGAGVVAAA
-197 DDEEYDEDEE
+197 
-207 DDDEEAGAGA
+207 AGAGA
-217 VVAVAGAGV
+217 VAAGA
-226 VAGAAAHNNGES
+226 AAAHNNGEG

-272 VALGLV
+272 VVLGLV

-283 AVGGGIRRNAEGPK
+283 GVGGGIKKNAEGPK
-297 EQDTAAVETY
+297 KQDTAAVETY
-307 DDVEREN
+307 DDVERES

-353 YRAEAGDRV
+353 YRAEAGNRV

-528 NPQTP
+528 NPQTS

-542 PGDSD
+542 PGDPD

-594 DEDKGPETS
+594 DEDKGSETG
-603 RQDIPDGYNPD
+603 RQNIPDGYNSD

-622 EMPGTSQG
+622 ETPGTSQG

-669 VTDTGEKVS
+669 VTDMGEKVS

>member
-1 MVNRENLESSDGGN
+1 MVNRENLNSSDGEN
-15 SPSKWDTLNGA
+15 PTNEWDTLAGA
-26 QEGAAENESG
+26 QKGATENESG
-36 STEAQST
+36 SAEAQST

-75 SSQAENHEDGEEK
+75 PSQAENQEDGEEK

-159 VEPTGANNNGET
+159 VESTGANNNGET
-171 TDGSTTEEYDE
+171 TDGSMTEEYDE

-238 TNNSR
+238 TNNSK

-253 EKRKGLLDRLKKKG
+253 EKRKGLLDRLRKKG

-272 VALGLV
+272 VVLGLV

-283 AVGGGIRRNAEGPK
+283 GVGGGIKRNAEGPK
-297 EQDTAAVETY
+297 KQDTAAVETY

-314 DFEIV
+314 DFEIL

-341 NGRLNFSESLDT
+341 NGRLNFSESLDA

-404 EAQNAKGSALTA
+404 EAQNAKGGALTA

-528 NPQTP
+528 NPQTS
-533 EDSDPGGSD
+533 EDSDPGSGD
-542 PGDSD
+542 PG
-547 PGDSDPGGSDPGDS
+547 PGDSDPGGSDPGGS
-561 DPGDPDPGTPTEE
+561 DPGDSDPGTPTEE

-622 EMPGTSQG
+622 ETPGTSQG

-678 DQTSGGTVQEQIHS
+678 DQTSGDTVQEQIHS